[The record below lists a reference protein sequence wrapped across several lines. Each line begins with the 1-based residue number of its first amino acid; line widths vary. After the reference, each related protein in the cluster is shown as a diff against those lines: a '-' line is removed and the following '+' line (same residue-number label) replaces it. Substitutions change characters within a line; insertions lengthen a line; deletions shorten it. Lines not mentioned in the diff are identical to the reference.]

1 MILFI
6 TNLISQGNI
15 DKLKKQLLYFKR
27 NIIKD
32 IFKLNLHRF
41 EKLNDYVRK
50 LENKYNDIF
59 NTINAFSD
67 YFNKN
72 MDTPIAN
79 FWELKENK
87 LFNLD
92 YKMFDFPNE
101 KQNYFVKFENMD
113 INSPNIFVPIINID
127 ENKLKCCYDTLNINL
142 GKISQ
147 YIIRENL
154 R

>member
-101 KQNYFVKFENMD
+101 KQNCFVKFENYL
-113 INSPNIFVPIINID
+113 F
-127 ENKLKCCYDTLNINL
+127 L
-142 GKISQ
+142 
-147 YIIRENL
+147 
-154 R
+154 